1 MPTKNFDNHFF
12 KIESYLNLTE
22 KSLEELFKLNKSML

>member
-1 MPTKNFDNHFF
+1 MPAKNFDNHFL
-12 KIESYLNLTE
+12 KLESYLDLTE